1 MLAAPA
7 LSHAQYTE
15 NDRQNPKE
23 YTNEDSQP
31 LRIAAYIIAP
41 VGFLLEWTVARPIH
55 YVANNTFLAPVFNGD
70 TSRPRDYEPIAELPP
85 DPSMEPGRDLLNT
98 TRNRSEKIGTL
109 YFLVGKERLDC
120 RGGIAGD
127 IVAAV
132 KLKETHTGD
141 TLAHR
146 KAAVSRYCIRI
157 DWD

>member
-85 DPSMEPGRDLLNT
+85 DPSMEPGRDLPPSAVIPDT
-98 TRNRSEKIGTL
+98 SKGQRPGQPVAPEAMPSVAPSES
-109 YFLVGKERLDC
+109 
-120 RGGIAGD
+120 GGQPI
-127 IVAAV
+127 
-132 KLKETHTGD
+132 LH
-141 TLAHR
+141 
-146 KAAVSRYCIRI
+146 
-157 DWD
+157 